1 MTASNRA
8 ARRPRWR
15 LGLAVA
21 ASLTTLSMGLS
32 TGPRAQNAEAP
43 PPAGDS
49 VKPAQAGNTPVS
61 ILPEPD
67 ANAPRD
73 AAPDTSIARAEL
85 AAPGIDRLGLVST
98 GKGGFAPDL
107 WTGTDPGFL
116 KQILVSFPAR
126 VNSPAER
133 RLAQNLLLSPG
144 APPVPAPAD
153 NAADSPESTVP
164 PAAPPSGETIDAAA
178 LLQARVQNLVA
189 MGDWADTVALLELVP
204 ADQMTAALRR
214 VHVDA
219 ELASDH
225 LNAACAKGQ
234 IALQASPDVYWQELQ
249 VFCQMATEQG
259 AAAALGLDVLR
270 EQKADDP
277 GFFWAI
283 DLLQGGRK
291 PAPAAVTALTPLLYA
306 MIKKA
311 GVTLPPALAKIAEGG
326 PAAAAMS
333 PAVMSMVARIPTA
346 DEGLPGDK
354 PVTDPARRERQR
366 KAVEARI
373 VLAEQA
379 VAAGSL
385 DPEVLRDLYKGIDL
399 KQDTD
404 LPLLTKVTP
413 EDIRGR
419 ALLFQSA
426 LLQTVPTARAE
437 VITRAVELA
446 RLDGGEKG
454 PDLSVVGRAYAGML
468 NEMDVS
474 GEMVWFAGTAARA
487 LLAAGDTAK
496 AKAWL
501 DLVHSMSR
509 SSLEAGV
516 IADNLWPL
524 ERLLSPSEGDMPAGA
539 IRTWAASVPEVV
551 RDAQRQTL
559 YTLFVAVGESVNP
572 GAFAQG
578 LTDGAE
584 TESSNVRPAVWNGLT
599 AAARAKRVGETA
611 ALSLI
616 ALGGDGPAK
625 AAPATLQKVI
635 ESLMAVGRDADARAL
650 AVESALIHGL

>member
-1 MTASNRA
+1 MIASNR
-8 ARRPRWR
+8 P
-15 LGLAVA
+15 LGLFGLALTA
-21 ASLTTLSMGLS
+21 ALAGGLTGT
-32 TGPRAQNAEAP
+32 RAQDAV
-43 PPAGDS
+43 PAQAA
-49 VKPAQAGNTPVS
+49 PAQAGPAPQAGNAPVS

-67 ANAPRD
+67 PNAPQEPT
-73 AAPDTSIARAEL
+73 PDTSIAAVEL

-107 WTGTDPGFL
+107 WSGTDPGFL
-116 KQILVSFPAR
+116 KQILPLFPAR

-144 APPVPAPAD
+144 APPAAAPAD
-153 NAADSPESTVP
+153 GAAGAGSDAPQ
-164 PAAPPSGETIDAAA
+164 AAPASGETMDAAT
-178 LLQARVQNLVA
+178 LLQARVQNLMA
-189 MGDWADTVALLELVP
+189 MGDWADAVALIELVP
-204 ADQMTAALRR
+204 ADQMTDALRR
-214 VHVDA
+214 SHVEA

-225 LNAACAKGQ
+225 LNAACAGGQ
-234 IALQASPDVYWQELQ
+234 TALQGSTDIYWQELQ
-249 VFCQMATEQG
+249 VFCQFATEQG
-259 AAAALGLDVLR
+259 TAAALGLDVLR
-270 EQKADDP
+270 EQKVDDP
-277 GFFWAI
+277 GFFWAV

-291 PAPAAVTALTPLLYA
+291 PAPQSVTTLTPLLYA
-306 MIKKA
+306 MIRKA
-311 GVTLPPALAKIAEGG
+311 GVTLPPALAKTGDTPLPG
-326 PAAAAMS
+326 L
-333 PAVMSMVARIPTA
+333 MSMLARIPTA

-354 PVTDPARRERQR
+354 PITDPSRRDRQR

-385 DPEVLRDLYKGIDL
+385 DPEYLRELYKGIDL

-404 LPLLTKVTP
+404 LPLLTKVAP

-426 LLQTVPTARAE
+426 LTQTVPTARAE

-454 PDLSVVGRAYAGML
+454 PDLAVVGRAYAAML
-468 NEMDVS
+468 GEMEVS

-487 LLAAGDTAK
+487 LLAAGELQK

-509 SSLEAGV
+509 NSLEAGV

-524 ERLLSPSEGDMPAGA
+524 ERLLSPAEGEMPAGA

-551 RDAQRQTL
+551 RASQRQML
-559 YTLFVAVGESVNP
+559 YTLFIAVGESVNP

-578 LTDGAE
+578 LADSADQDAP
-584 TESSNVRPAVWNGLT
+584 NIRPAVWNGLT

-625 AAPATLQKVI
+625 ASSAALQKVI